1 MNDDV
6 NNDPADV
13 VPTDE
18 EGNPLK
24 VKRSDLK
31 SEKRS
36 DLDPDGL
43 IEEDNDLK
51 SQVTKLKEKLKT
63 ALEEKQKYLDGWQR
77 DKAEFLNAR
86 KRDREAQAEFLKFA
100 KEDIVTELLPVL
112 QSFEM
117 AMANKEAW
125 EKVDKNWRIGVEYI
139 SNQLKTVLET
149 HGLKDVNPIGLQFD
163 PMRDE
168 AQEFVPVENE
178 EQNNKVM
185 EVIQKG
191 YELNGKQL
199 RAPKVKV
206 GEFKK
211 ADSE

>member
-43 IEEDNDLK
+43 SEEDNDLK

-117 AMANKEAW
+117 AMANKEEW

-206 GEFKK
+206 G
-211 ADSE
+211 

>member
-168 AQEFVPVENE
+168 AQEFVPVENA